1 MVNVIFYTLNF
12 KIDEGGDRM
21 SHLSSSIGYE
31 IKRIRKE
38 KNMTQAELCKGI
50 CSQAEISKVENG
62 KNSPTIDWLQQVA
75 KRLKVPLSMLFEDHL
90 RSDMYTSYDQQLL
103 RLLQGNQFEEA
114 CKITNH
120 IKNEID
126 YDEIK
131 FLAIYYEIIIH
142 EKRQV
147 ITFLETVDELKQ
159 LLMHTSLQ
167 FKSPTLYLRIQMAIA
182 ISFIEHKDFDS
193 AENSFQELLR
203 FNYDTIELKKVRIK
217 ILYNYAKQL
226 SEQNRN
232 QLGLEITEQGI
243 QESLQIEDGQL
254 LGQLYYQRGYF
265 KKILNGNPSDI
276 QKDFTMAYSLFRT
289 FNLPVHEKILLEK
302 NSSFV
307 LFRI

>member
-1 MVNVIFYTLNF
+1 
-12 KIDEGGDRM
+12 M

-31 IKRIRKE
+31 IKRIRRE
-38 KNMTQAELCKGI
+38 KNMTQAELCEGI

-103 RLLQGNQFEEA
+103 RLLQGHQFEEA
-114 CKITNH
+114 CIIIDD
-120 IKNEID
+120 IKNKID

-131 FLAIYYEIIIH
+131 FLAMYYEIIIH
-142 EKRQV
+142 EKRNFR
-147 ITFLETVDELKQ
+147 TYLETISEFKQ
-159 LLMHTSLQ
+159 LLMNTSLQ
-167 FKSPTLYLRIQMAIA
+167 FKSPTLYLRIKMAIA
-182 ISFIEHKDFDS
+182 ISFIEHEKFDS
-193 AENSFQELLR
+193 AEKNFQELLQ
-203 FNYDTIELKKVRIK
+203 FNFDTIELKKVRIK

-232 QLGLEITEQGI
+232 QIGLEVTEQGI

-265 KKILNGNPSDI
+265 KKKLNGNPFDI
-276 QKDFTMAYSLFRT
+276 QRDFTMAYSLFRT
-289 FNLPVHEKILLEK
+289 FNLSVHEKILLEK
-302 NSSFV
+302 NGSFV
-307 LFRI
+307 LFRV

>member
-1 MVNVIFYTLNF
+1 
-12 KIDEGGDRM
+12 M

-31 IKRIRKE
+31 IKRIRRE
-38 KNMTQAELCKGI
+38 KNMTQAELCEGI

-103 RLLQGNQFEEA
+103 RLLQGHQFEEA
-114 CKITNH
+114 CIIIDD
-120 IKNEID
+120 IKNKID

-131 FLAIYYEIIIH
+131 FLAMYYEIIIH
-142 EKRQV
+142 EKRNFR
-147 ITFLETVDELKQ
+147 TYLETISEFKQ
-159 LLMHTSLQ
+159 LLMNTSLQ
-167 FKSPTLYLRIQMAIA
+167 FKSPTLYLRIKMAIA
-182 ISFIEHKDFDS
+182 ISFIEHEKFDS
-193 AENSFQELLR
+193 AEKNFQELFQ
-203 FNYDTIELKKVRIK
+203 FNFDTIELKKVRIK

-232 QLGLEITEQGI
+232 QIGLEVTEQGI

-265 KKILNGNPSDI
+265 KKKLNGNPSDI
-276 QKDFTMAYSLFRT
+276 QRDFTMAYSLFRT
-289 FNLPVHEKILLEK
+289 FNLSVHEKILLEK
-302 NSSFV
+302 NGSFV
-307 LFRI
+307 LFRV

>member
-1 MVNVIFYTLNF
+1 
-12 KIDEGGDRM
+12 M

-31 IKRIRKE
+31 IKRIRRE
-38 KNMTQAELCKGI
+38 KNMTQAELSEGI

-103 RLLQGNQFEEA
+103 RLLQGHQFEEA
-114 CKITNH
+114 CIIIDD
-120 IKNEID
+120 IKNKID

-131 FLAIYYEIIIH
+131 FLAMYYEIIIH
-142 EKRQV
+142 EKRNFR
-147 ITFLETVDELKQ
+147 TYLETISEFKQ
-159 LLMHTSLQ
+159 LLMNTSLQ
-167 FKSPTLYLRIQMAIA
+167 FKSPTLYLRIKMAIA
-182 ISFIEHKDFDS
+182 ISFIEHEKFDS
-193 AENSFQELLR
+193 AEKNFQELLQ
-203 FNYDTIELKKVRIK
+203 FNFDTIELKKVRIK

-232 QLGLEITEQGI
+232 QIGLEVTEQGI

-265 KKILNGNPSDI
+265 KKKLNGNPSDI
-276 QKDFTMAYSLFRT
+276 QRDFTMAYSLFRT
-289 FNLPVHEKILLEK
+289 FNLSVHEKILLEK
-302 NSSFV
+302 NGSFV
-307 LFRI
+307 LFRV